1 MGNTSRSARKLIVCI
16 TGMSGAGKSTIAE
29 VASEMGFDRISMG
42 DVVREEAR
50 RRRLTEDDSN
60 LGRIML
66 ELRETRGLGAVAEL
80 CLPAIQR
87 SKNSRLVVDGVR
99 SVEELEVF
107 KRLGNVL
114 VISITSAP
122 DKRKEFLLR
131 RDRLDAPRDSG
142 SFRDRDSRESQVGV
156 GGAMAVADIV
166 IDNSDITLEQLKA
179 EAANVF
185 NKLAK

>member
-1 MGNTSRSARKLIVCI
+1 MSNTSGEARKLIVCI
-16 TGMSGAGKSTIAE
+16 TGMSGAGKSTIAK
-29 VASEMGFDRISMG
+29 VASKMGFDRINMG

-50 RRRLTEDDSN
+50 GRRLKEDDSN

-66 ELRETRGLGAVAEL
+66 ELRETRGPGAVAEL

-107 KRLGNVL
+107 KQLGDVL
-114 VISITSAP
+114 VISVTSAP
-122 DKRKEFLLR
+122 DKRKELLLR
-131 RDRLDAPRDSG
+131 RDRLDAPRDSH
-142 SFRDRDSRESQVGV
+142 SFRERDTREGQVGV
-156 GGAMAVADIV
+156 GGAMEVADII
-166 IDNSDITLEQLKA
+166 IDNSHITLEQLESKGA
-179 EAANVF
+179 TVF